1 MTPDDLLTDP
11 PAPGLHRTHPA
22 ANLAAVAGAIRDAYR
37 GEGPITLGPARR
49 LVVLAVDGLGY
60 RAAAAGRPRLLGH
73 GPERSEFPSTTMA
86 CMLTAVTGR
95 RASDHGLIGVH
106 QLHADG
112 LAGVNCLD
120 GSRDEPTGAA
130 PARPTRTPDLPTVFT
145 EVDAPTVALPN
156 ELATLHSSVVARLF
170 AGCDRVAP
178 LGTAI
183 EAVVAA
189 TPTGL
194 IWCYLDLDTHA
205 HRHGPDGSYRQAIVD
220 LNALAGRPSAT
231 GTAVALFS
239 DHGLAAH
246 RPTTRTLSAFTAAAE
261 ECRLPPG
268 GAGRVRWLYPHPA
281 RGHWIAARL
290 TERIPDAYVV
300 DPDTLA
306 DWGMVKA
313 GSIGQHR
320 MGEIVLVAHGPD
332 FPGPDSSA
340 AYEHGSM
347 TAEEI
352 LIPFMTWPGG

>member
-11 PAPGLHRTHPA
+11 PAPGLYRTHPV
-22 ANLAAVAGAIRDAYR
+22 ANLTAVAGAIRDAYL

-49 LVVLAVDGLGY
+49 LVVLAVDVLGY
-60 RAAAAGRPRLLGH
+60 RAAADTLTPAWGTALT
-73 GPERSEFPSTTMA
+73 SEFPSTTVA

-106 QLHADG
+106 QLHPDG
-112 LAGVNCLD
+112 LGAVNCFD
-120 GSRDEPTGAA
+120 GVRDEPTGAA

-156 ELATLHSSVVARLF
+156 ELATLHADVVGRLF
-170 AGCDRVAP
+170 AGCDTVAP
-178 LGTAI
+178 PGTAI
-183 EAVVAA
+183 EAAVAA

-194 IWCYLDLDTHA
+194 IWCYFDLDTHA
-205 HRHGPDGSYRQAIVD
+205 HRHGLDAAYRQAVGE
-220 LNALAGRPSAT
+220 LNVLASRLSAA

-239 DHGLAAH
+239 DHGLALH
-246 RPTTRTLSAFTAAAE
+246 RPTTPTLSAFAAAAE

-268 GAGRVRWLYPHPA
+268 GAGRVRWLYPHRA
-281 RGHWIAARL
+281 RADRIAARL
-290 TERIPDAYVV
+290 AERIPDAYVV

-306 DWGMVKA
+306 AWGMVKA

-332 FPGPDSSA
+332 VPGPDSSA
-340 AYEHGSM
+340 TYEHGSM